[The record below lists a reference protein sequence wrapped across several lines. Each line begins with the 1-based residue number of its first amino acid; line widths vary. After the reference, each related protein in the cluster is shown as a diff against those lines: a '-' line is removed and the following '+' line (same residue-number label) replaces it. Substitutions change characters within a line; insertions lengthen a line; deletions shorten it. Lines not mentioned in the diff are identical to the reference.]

1 MNKINMLLSVLLLF
15 VCGACYQNT
24 QEIYETSNRS
34 ERTINAQNEM
44 ENPVIFGLKIGIST
58 LQQAL
63 AENNN
68 ILKAESSFISF
79 GNKNILMAN
88 TYYFVAEDGSTV
100 FLQFDEENNILQNIL
115 IFGIKK
121 TFNDLNL
128 EFSKLYPKYPA
139 YNLEEF
145 EAFSQGETTFE
156 NQEDFL
162 KKHKEQ
168 ISLFKKG
175 NVVIILGKSIDK
187 QEVIVFYRNS
197 SYIPILK
204 EKAKRM

>member
-1 MNKINMLLSVLLLF
+1 MEKINILFTLLILF
-15 VCGACYQNT
+15 FSSACYQNT
-24 QEIYETSNRS
+24 QQIHEIKNSPEKK
-34 ERTINAQNEM
+34 INSQNEM
-44 ENPVIFGLKIGIST
+44 ENPVVFGFKIGISK

-68 ILKAESSFISF
+68 LLKAESSFISF
-79 GNKNILMAN
+79 GNKNILMDN
-88 TYYFVAEDGSTV
+88 TYYFLAEDGSTV
-100 FLQFDEENNILQNIL
+100 FLQFDEQNNILQNIL

-121 TFNDLNL
+121 SFNDLNS

-145 EAFSQGETTFE
+145 EAFSRGETTFE

-162 KKHKEQ
+162 QKHKEQ

-175 NVVIILGKSIDK
+175 NVVVILGKSIDSK
-187 QEVIVFYRNS
+187 ETIVFYRNS

-204 EKAKRM
+204 EKAKQM